1 MALPFEQVIDK
12 YRENST
18 SERNMGDK
26 FERLMQAY
34 LLTKPTYKN
43 LLSNVWLWADF
54 PYKAQ
59 FGTGGKDTGIDIVCR
74 AHDGDYW
81 AVQCK
86 CYQADKKIDKAMVDS
101 FVSTSSFKFQTQDG
115 EKNFSF
121 RIWIDTTYGGF
132 NAEAQNV
139 IEKLGIGRIGLI
151 DLKNDDVN
159 WEELDAGKKGNEAR
173 VKEYDLLD
181 HQKEAY
187 NAATQYYKT
196 CDRGKLIMA
205 CGTGKTFTSLRIAEG
220 LATESRLVLFL
231 VPSIALLSQ
240 TLKE

>member
-1 MALPFEQVIDK
+1 MALTFEQMIDK
-12 YRENST
+12 YRANST
-18 SERNMGDK
+18 SEHNKGDK

-74 AHDGDYW
+74 AHDGEYW

-121 RIWIDTTYGGF
+121 RIWIDTTYSGF
-132 NAEAQNV
+132 NAEAHNV
-139 IEKLGIGRIGLI
+139 VEKLGIGRIGLI

-159 WEELDAGKKGNEAR
+159 WEELDAGKKGNEACG
-173 VKEYDLLD
+173 KKYELLA

-187 NAATQYYKT
+187 DAAIHYWEPLKT
-196 CDRGKLIMA
+196 SV
-205 CGTGKTFTSLRIAEG
+205 F
-220 LATESRLVLFL
+220 
-231 VPSIALLSQ
+231 
-240 TLKE
+240 

>member
-1 MALPFEQVIDK
+1 MALPFEHIIDK

-86 CYQADKKIDKAMVDS
+86 C
-101 FVSTSSFKFQTQDG
+101 
-115 EKNFSF
+115 
-121 RIWIDTTYGGF
+121 
-132 NAEAQNV
+132 
-139 IEKLGIGRIGLI
+139 
-151 DLKNDDVN
+151 
-159 WEELDAGKKGNEAR
+159 
-173 VKEYDLLD
+173 
-181 HQKEAY
+181 
-187 NAATQYYKT
+187 
-196 CDRGKLIMA
+196 
-205 CGTGKTFTSLRIAEG
+205 
-220 LATESRLVLFL
+220 
-231 VPSIALLSQ
+231 
-240 TLKE
+240 